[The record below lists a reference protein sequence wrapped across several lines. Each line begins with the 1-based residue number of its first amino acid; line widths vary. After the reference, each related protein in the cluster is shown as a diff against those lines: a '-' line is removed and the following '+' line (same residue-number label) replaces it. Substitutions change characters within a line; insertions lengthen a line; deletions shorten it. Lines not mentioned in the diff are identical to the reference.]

1 MTHTLRHCFYGNRL
15 APRPASTGARSP
27 HRMLTAPFG
36 RANNL
41 HTLAA
46 SFGRAAGRIG
56 FSHYVISRLSRAPF
70 MAHSEAAFEIV
81 CAHYPDPWV
90 RHYQKNSYG
99 LIDPVHRT
107 AFTQTAPYRWGDI
120 PDLSQLEHRVL
131 NEALDAG
138 LANGIS
144 VPIHEP
150 MGRILLVNL
159 SGRASALSGE
169 HGRRLAYQIG
179 TQFHF
184 ELERLAKQPSPLSAH
199 RLTARQCEC
208 LTWVARGKSS
218 WETGKVLGIS
228 PYTVDYHVD
237 TAMKILNVNSRTSAA
252 VRAMALGLIN
262 P

>member
-1 MTHTLRHCFYGNRL
+1 MIHILRHHVYRRRL
-15 APRPASTGARSP
+15 EPMPASTAVRSP
-27 HRMLTAPFG
+27 RRVLIAPLA
-36 RANNL
+36 RAHSL
-41 HTLAA
+41 PSLAA
-46 SFGRAAGRIG
+46 SFGRAAGHLG

-70 MAHSEAAFEIV
+70 ISHSEAALEMI
-81 CAHYPDPWV
+81 CAHYPAPWV
-90 RHYQKNSYG
+90 QHYQKNRYA

-120 PDLSQLEHRVL
+120 TDLNRPEQRVL
-131 NEALDAG
+131 DEALDAG

-150 MGRILLVNL
+150 MGRIFLVNL
-159 SGRASALSGE
+159 SGPASVLNGE
-169 HGRRLAYQIG
+169 HGRRLAYLIG

-184 ELERLAKQPSPLSAH
+184 EFERLAKQQFTTPR
-199 RLTARQCEC
+199 RLTPRQCEC

-218 WETGKVLGIS
+218 WETGKLLGIS
-228 PYTVDYHVD
+228 PHTVDYHVD

-252 VRAMALGLIN
+252 VQAMALGLIN